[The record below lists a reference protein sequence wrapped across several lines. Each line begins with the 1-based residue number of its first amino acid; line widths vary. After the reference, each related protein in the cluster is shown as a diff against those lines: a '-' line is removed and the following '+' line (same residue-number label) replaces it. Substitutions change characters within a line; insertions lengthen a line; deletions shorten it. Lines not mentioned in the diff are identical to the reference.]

1 MSSSLVTQHASL
13 CLESIRRLV
22 PHTWYGHVTA
32 VIGLLVEVSGISKQ
46 VSIGSTVHIHT
57 DSQEPLWG
65 EVVGFRENT
74 TLVMGYGNLEG
85 IGPGAQVDVIRSG
98 QSIYPTVEWQGRVLN
113 GLGQPI
119 DAKGPLP
126 QGDRSYALKASPPPA
141 HDRERV
147 VQRIDLGIRSLNT
160 FTSCCLGQRIGI
172 FAGSGIGKSILLGQI
187 TRMSQ
192 CDVVVVGLIGE
203 RGREVQE
210 FLQDHLGSEALKRTV
225 MVVATSDM
233 PALVRRQAAY
243 LTLTLAEYFRDQHKH
258 VLCVIDS
265 VTRFA
270 VAQREIGLSSGEP
283 PTTRGYP
290 PTVFAELPRLLE
302 RAGPGTKDQG
312 SITGIFTVLVEG
324 DDHNEPISDAV
335 RSILDGHIV
344 LDRAI
349 AERGVYPAVNILKS
363 ISRTMPD
370 CNSPEETLFIQKA
383 KHLVGVYEDM
393 AEMIHLGAYRKGS
406 SPEVDEAIRLYP
418 KLAQFLSQQ
427 KDERSTFEEGFERLQ
442 QILNS

>member
-1 MSSSLVTQHASL
+1 MSSPLISQHAAL
-13 CLESIRRLV
+13 CLKSIRRI
-22 PHTWYGHVTA
+22 PSDTWYGHVNA
-32 VIGLLVEVSGISKQ
+32 VIGLLVEVSGISKH
-46 VSIGSTVHIHT
+46 VCIGSTVHIHT
-57 DSQEPLWG
+57 SPEAPLWG
-65 EVVGFRENT
+65 EVVGFRGSA

-85 IGPGAQVDVIRSG
+85 IGPGTRVDVVRNG
-98 QSIYPTVEWQGRVLN
+98 QSIYPTVEWQGRVIN
-113 GLGQPI
+113 GLGQAV
-119 DAKGPLP
+119 DDKGPLP
-126 QGDRSYALKASPPPA
+126 QGDCGYALKATPPSA
-141 HDRERV
+141 HARV
-147 VQRIDLGIRSLNT
+147 RVSQRIDLGIRSLNT
-160 FTSCCLGQRIGI
+160 FTSCCLGQRMGI

-210 FLQDHLGSEALKRTV
+210 FLQDHLGNEGLKRTV

-243 LTLTLAEYFRDQHKH
+243 LTLSIAEYFRDQNQN

-270 VAQREIGLSSGEP
+270 AAQREIGLSSGEP

-302 RAGPGTKDQG
+302 RAGPGTKSQG

-349 AERGVYPAVNILKS
+349 AERGIYPAVNILKS
-363 ISRTMPD
+363 ISRAMPA
-370 CNSPEETLFIQKA
+370 CNSPEETLLIQKT
-383 KHLVGVYEDM
+383 KQLMSIYEDM
-393 AEMIHLGAYRKGS
+393 AEMIRLGAYRKGS
-406 SPEVDEAIRLYP
+406 SPEVDEAVRLYP
-418 KLAQFLSQQ
+418 KLVQFLSQQ
-427 KDERSTFEEGFERLQ
+427 KDESSTFAEGFDALR
-442 QILNS
+442 QILSS